1 MKRIR
6 PLFKL
11 VSFWALVATSLWLA
25 FPLLDDSITRWFVRG
40 YRGYAVS
47 VFLNVFL
54 LGLVVDVIRFR
65 RFKFFLI
72 LPILVY
78 GSYYTV
84 LFSEQRRAEEIK
96 VLLEQSNPTE
106 IGKYDPQIHNI
117 IFTDMNSHVS
127 VNYKIPVVYELGRKT
142 KSYRWVD
149 MLLCKKLKD
158 KPYKQRKNY
167 DVLIYRRG
175 MESCRLTIKKVPKKR
190 YDNKIPIYISKK
202 HSFTYISDH
211 SAFLELKSTFKV
223 GDEPE
228 KHYIS
233 VIQKPLPFVP
243 VFRAGCGVLPS
254 LVHIGSQHVRY
265 IDERKCFVRL
275 RDARKKLDNQY
286 MNLAAEL
293 LGIEKYTDEE
303 IQNFRT
309 DPKVIKDLE
318 EILEIDL
325 SDDGDH
331 QL

>member
-11 VSFWALVATSLWLA
+11 VSFWALVAIFSMLVLQFFSRLFW
-25 FPLLDDSITRWFVRG
+25 VG
-40 YRGYAVS
+40 YPGYAIS
-47 VFLNVFL
+47 IFINAFL
-54 LGLVVDVIRFR
+54 LGLIVDVMRFR

-72 LPILVY
+72 LPVLVY

-96 VLLEQSNPTE
+96 VLLEQNNPTE

-127 VNYKIPVVYELGRKT
+127 VNYKIPVAYELGRKT

-175 MESCRLTIKKVPKKR
+175 TESCRLTIKKVPKKR

-243 VFRAGCGVLPS
+243 IFRAGCGVLPS
-254 LVHIGSQHVRY
+254 FVYIGQHGRF

-275 RDARKKLDNQY
+275 RDARKKLDGQY
-286 MNLAAEL
+286 MNLAADL

-303 IQNFRT
+303 LQNFRT

-318 EILEIDL
+318 NILGIDL